1 MDVENKPLSPG
12 DTHPACTCHCLGEV
26 KTYKGYTSPVW
37 SQGRHCRTEAHVYKR
52 LMVTWLETKTAS
64 HVPVRAEHIN

>member
-26 KTYKGYTSPVW
+26 KTYKGYTSPV
-37 SQGRHCRTEAHVYKR
+37 
-52 LMVTWLETKTAS
+52 
-64 HVPVRAEHIN
+64 